1 MLAIK
6 ADGVF
11 EGGGVKGI
19 GLVGAVAGMEE
30 AGYEFENMAGTSA
43 GAIVAALLA
52 ADYKAEEIKSEL
64 VKLDYTKFK
73 DEGFLD
79 KFGVIGKGLSTIFE
93 YGIYEGNYFESWL
106 GDLLEAKGK
115 TTFGQIRTNYNEEK
129 YMYRLQ
135 VIATDITDHKLLIL
149 PQDLKDFGRDPDQ
162 FSIAKAVRMSMSIPV
177 FFEPV
182 RLEDGSGKVHI
193 IVDGGVLS
201 NYPVWLMDDGT
212 SSPPWPTFGFK
223 LMEQNAREI
232 KKGDHKNPVH
242 NPVSYLMALV
252 GTMIGAHDNFYISRS
267 KGDYDRTIGIP
278 TTINIDGM
286 EKEIKTTYFD
296 ITQEESL
303 KLYDNG
309 KKTAEEFLKTWDFGV
324 WTKKYRQ

>member
-1 MLAIK
+1 MAIK
-6 ADGVF
+6 ADSVF

-19 GLVGAVAGMEE
+19 GLVGAVAGIEE
-30 AGYEFENMAGTSA
+30 AGYVFENMAGTSA

-52 ADYKAEEIKSEL
+52 VDYKTEEIKNEL
-64 VKLDYTKFK
+64 LKLDYKKFK

-79 KFGVIGKGLSTIFE
+79 KFGVIGKGLSTLFE
-93 YGIYEGNYFESWL
+93 YGIYEGKYFESWL

-115 TTFGQIRTNYNEEK
+115 TTFGQIRTDYTEEK

-135 VIATDITDHKLLIL
+135 VIATDITDHRLLVL
-149 PQDLKDFGRDPDQ
+149 PQDLKDFGHNPDQ
-162 FSIAKAVRMSMSIPV
+162 FSIAKAVRMSMSIPL

-182 RLEDGSGKVHI
+182 KIEDNSGKVHI

-201 NYPVWLMDDGT
+201 NYPIWLMDDGT

-223 LMEQNAREI
+223 LMEPNTREI
-232 KKGDHKNPVH
+232 KKGDPKNTIH
-242 NPVSYLMALV
+242 NPLSYLMALV
-252 GTMIGAHDNFYISRS
+252 GTMIGAHDNFYISKS

-278 TTINIDGM
+278 TVINIDGI

-309 KKTAEEFLKTWDFGV
+309 KKTAENFLKTWDFEE
-324 WTKKYRQ
+324 WKKKYRQ

>member
-1 MLAIK
+1 VTAIN

-30 AGYEFENMAGTSA
+30 AGYIFENIAGTSA

-52 ADYKAEEIKSEL
+52 VDYKAEEIKSEL
-64 VKLDYTKFK
+64 LKLDYKKFR

-79 KFGVIGKGLSTIFE
+79 KFGVIGKGLSTLLE

-115 TTFGQIRTNYNEEK
+115 TTFGQIRTDYTEEK

-135 VIATDITDHKLLIL
+135 VIATDITDHRLLIL
-149 PQDLKDFGRDPDQ
+149 PQDLKDFGLDPDQ
-162 FSIAKAVRMSMSIPV
+162 FSITKAVRMSMSIPL

-182 RLEDGSGKVHI
+182 KLEDRSGKVHI

-201 NYPVWLMDDGT
+201 NYPIWLMDDGT

-223 LMEQNAREI
+223 LMEPNTREI
-232 KKGDHKNPVH
+232 KKGDPENIIH
-242 NPVSYLMALV
+242 NPLSYLLALV
-252 GTMIGAHDNFYISRS
+252 GTMIGAHDNFYISKS
-267 KGDYDRTIGIP
+267 KGDYNRTIGIS
-278 TTINIDGM
+278 TAINIDGI

-296 ITQEESL
+296 ITREESL

-309 KKTAEEFLKTWDFGV
+309 KKTAEEFLKTWDFEE
-324 WTKKYRQ
+324 WKKKYRQ